1 MSNQEAKYYEELQET
16 FDTVGWRKH
25 IMEDVFQRYEQNSQ
39 QLNHGNVSAEALQQ
53 LRGAQQVL
61 KSLLDYEAYIATLR
75 EGEELTEEAENDA
88 KAAL

>member
-1 MSNQEAKYYEELQET
+1 
-16 FDTVGWRKH
+16 
-25 IMEDVFQRYEQNSQ
+25 
-39 QLNHGNVSAEALQQ
+39 VSAEALQQ